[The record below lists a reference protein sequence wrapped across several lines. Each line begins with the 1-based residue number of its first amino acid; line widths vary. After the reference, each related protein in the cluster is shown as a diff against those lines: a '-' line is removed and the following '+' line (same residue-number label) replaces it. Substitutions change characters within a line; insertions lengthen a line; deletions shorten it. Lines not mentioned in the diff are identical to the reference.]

1 MDTSTSIVTGAGL
14 ADAVRKSRLPARLDL
29 VQSATG
35 LVLALFMWGHM
46 FFVSSILLGKDAMW
60 TITKLFEGYF
70 VFGRA
75 YPGMVSVVVAV
86 IVVLLVVH
94 AALAVRKFPINYR
107 QFRTYRGHMKLMRHE
122 DTTLWYWQFVTG
134 FALFFLAAPHLFQ
147 MLTQPGMIGP
157 YESADRV
164 WSYRWWP
171 LYILLLF
178 AVEVHGGVG
187 LYRLAVKWGWFA
199 GANPDA
205 TRKRLKALK
214 WALTAF
220 FLALSL
226 ATLAAYVKIGIE
238 HADRVGER
246 YVPAHLQQPGAAQP
260 GAVK

>member
-1 MDTSTSIVTGAGL
+1 MDTSSSIVTGAGL
-14 ADAVRKSRLPARLDL
+14 ADAVRKSRLPARLDFA
-29 VQSATG
+29 QSATG

-60 TITKLFEGYF
+60 TITKMFEGYF
-70 VFGRA
+70 LFGTA
-75 YPGMVSVVVAV
+75 HPGIVSVVVAV
-86 IVVLLVVH
+86 IVSLLVVL

-107 QFRTYRGHMKLMRHE
+107 QFRTYRSHMKLMRHE

-164 WSYRWWP
+164 WSYHWWP

-205 TRKRLKALK
+205 TRKRLKTLK

-220 FLALSL
+220 FLALGL
-226 ATLAAYVKIGIE
+226 ATLAAYIKIGIE
-238 HADRVGER
+238 HADKVGER
-246 YVPAHLQQPGAAQP
+246 YLPAYVQPGAA
-260 GAVK
+260 K